1 MATRH
6 ALLTA
11 LLVSCAAPL
20 ALTAGS
26 GAALASG
33 PLCERAGAAAEKE
46 HGLPDGLLLAIGRV
60 ESGRWD
66 PHLGRVT
73 PWPWAVNVAGAGNLS
88 ASRDGAIGAVR
99 DAQASGQRNID
110 VGCFQVNLMHHPNAF
125 ATLDDAFDP
134 YTNARYAARLLVSA
148 KQRLGTWTAAVEAY
162 HSANP
167 ARAIPYG
174 RAVMGR
180 WTEAAGAAVPSQPV
194 SAHGMK
200 VWTPSPTGSAPSMI
214 AIPPAAPGGR
224 TVVVLPAPHR

>member
-1 MATRH
+1 MAIRH
-6 ALLTA
+6 TLVVALLA
-11 LLVSCAAPL
+11 SVAAPL
-20 ALTAGS
+20 AFVAGT
-26 GAALASG
+26 GAAHASG
-33 PLCERAGAAAEKE
+33 VMCERAGTTAEKE

-66 PHLGRVT
+66 PFLGRVT

-99 DAQASGQRNID
+99 DAQSAGQRNID

-134 YTNARYAARLLVSA
+134 FINARYAARLLAGA

-167 ARAIPYG
+167 ARGIPYG
-174 RAVMGR
+174 RAVMGK
-180 WTEAAGAAVPSQPV
+180 WTEAASATVSGQPV

-214 AIPPAAPGGR
+214 AISPGAPGGR
-224 TVVVLPAPHR
+224 TVVVIPVPNR